1 MTRLSIHYVMN
12 SPNLS
17 TKNGNFFFLI
27 KMEIFLVSGMY
38 VQTKVLSMKVTYALG
53 VRSRVVI
60 RGERHG
66 ITGD

>member
-17 TKNGNFFFLI
+17 TKNGNFFLI

-38 VQTKVLSMKVTYALG
+38 VQTKVLSMKGAYALG

>member
-17 TKNGNFFFLI
+17 TKNGNFFLI
-27 KMEIFLVSGMY
+27 KMEIFLVYGMY
-38 VQTKVLSMKVTYALG
+38 VQTKVLSMKGAYALG